1 MIETFF
7 SLFEKWKLVDGLDYT
22 GHDANCNANAIS
34 PKPWRVLETTFL
46 IILSDL
52 SPISPFYSFIP

>member
-22 GHDANCNANAIS
+22 GHDANCNANAILT
-34 PKPWRVLETTFL
+34 VVE
-46 IILSDL
+46 
-52 SPISPFYSFIP
+52 